1 MACIMTL
8 LPVLAALMALPQG
21 PGEAD
26 RFCAGFDAQAFIDR
40 TRRQIDSAGAA
51 AAAAAATLGGLT
63 TKRSLTY
70 GTLTAD
76 GMRQL
81 AGAVDLGAAD
91 HFVDLGSG
99 AGAMPALIFC
109 ETMANATGVELVQ
122 QRAAL
127 APPSLLPQGVQ
138 GQPGRWLRLI
148 HGDLLDTDLSTATVV
163 FSNSLMF
170 PNKLL
175 AAMAEKV
182 ARECPRLRYLLSA
195 CRVRRPLHA
204 TVGGQH
210 YGCSGPQ
217 SLDRCRVAA
226 GMAVAAVA
234 GTQMLP
240 VGTLSSSSF
249 SVEEGQGSGGGA
261 EDVAAKRLQQLFR
274 ASMREFQPPEEAWA
288 GTMVVAASYGMQTV
302 HAYQLASAP
311 PDRKSPSKAAAGRGT
326 MWPRLPSWL
335 QRAAPPPP
343 PPQAGIDSVD
353 MRAQAM
359 LARLNDEAR
368 AGAAEQ
374 QRLQNKLRQIKN
386 EHHSISDEL

>member
-26 RFCAGFDAQAFIDR
+26 RFCADFDAQAFIDR
-40 TRRQIDSAGAA
+40 TRRQIDSAGA

-109 ETMANATGVELVQ
+109 ETVANATGVELVQ

-127 APPSLLPQGVQ
+127 APPSLLPQGAQ
-138 GQPGRWLRLI
+138 GQPGRQLRLI
-148 HGDLLDTDLSTATVV
+148 HGDLLDADLSTATVV
-163 FSNSLMF
+163 FSNSRMF

-182 ARECPRLRYLLSA
+182 ARE
-195 CRVRRPLHA
+195 
-204 TVGGQH
+204 
-210 YGCSGPQ
+210 
-217 SLDRCRVAA
+217 
-226 GMAVAAVA
+226 
-234 GTQMLP
+234 
-240 VGTLSSSSF
+240 
-249 SVEEGQGSGGGA
+249 
-261 EDVAAKRLQQLFR
+261 
-274 ASMREFQPPEEAWA
+274 
-288 GTMVVAASYGMQTV
+288 
-302 HAYQLASAP
+302 
-311 PDRKSPSKAAAGRGT
+311 
-326 MWPRLPSWL
+326 
-335 QRAAPPPP
+335 
-343 PPQAGIDSVD
+343 
-353 MRAQAM
+353 
-359 LARLNDEAR
+359 
-368 AGAAEQ
+368 
-374 QRLQNKLRQIKN
+374 
-386 EHHSISDEL
+386 